1 MLVFVYNCMI
11 FYLDVS
17 FEIILCFFFV
27 YGCVIF
33 LLGCVFFDIKN

>member
-17 FEIILCFFFV
+17 FEIILCLFFV
-27 YGCVIF
+27 YGCMIF
-33 LLGCVFFDIKN
+33 FY

>member
-17 FEIILCFFFV
+17 FEIILCFFLFMV
-27 YGCVIF
+27 V
-33 LLGCVFFDIKN
+33 